1 LDPGDLHRGLGL
13 EAGTGHLPWCGR
25 GKDDGNILEN
35 HGKVLENH
43 GKYHFLMEFFQKQ
56 WGNISENIGKSWE
69 V

>member
-1 LDPGDLHRGLGL
+1 
-13 EAGTGHLPWCGR
+13 LPWCGR
-25 GKDDGNILEN
+25 GKDDGNIWEN

-69 V
+69 IWWKADGKPGQWRFNF